1 MKLNW
6 YTQVRHNMQTQIE
19 RYIPKVFDKA
29 HLIPE
34 LNNLLRKG
42 KKIDLDEYMKFVTD
56 FEIKCENSLID
67 LFNSLKIQS
76 SVKSDRYSLP
86 YKEELIS
93 IVEGASFLNHA
104 FNINNITRDIVKE
117 LLDKWVYKLRFYL
130 TADVIIE
137 NDTDDRHFFGRV
149 VYKFR
154 YVKH

>member
-1 MKLNW
+1 
-6 YTQVRHNMQTQIE
+6 MQTQIE

-34 LNNLLRKG
+34 LNNLIRKG
-42 KKIDLDEYMKFVTD
+42 KKIDLDDYMKFVTE

-67 LFNSLKIQS
+67 LFDSLNIQS

-86 YKEELIS
+86 YKEEIIS

-104 FNINNITRDIVKE
+104 FTLNNITRDIVKE
-117 LLDKWVYKLRFYL
+117 LLDKEIYKLRFYL
-130 TADVIIE
+130 TVDAIIE
-137 NDTDDRHFFGRV
+137 NDTHDRHFFGRV